1 MSLDNIS
8 LEEKGRILL
17 SIVRDTLIHDLEASP
32 AESWPEADWLREPGA
47 CFVTLHRDGQ
57 LRGCIGS
64 MIAHRPLL
72 EDVQANA
79 RAAAFRD
86 PRFPPVEIWELEGL
100 CIEVSLLS
108 SLERIEFDSEEDL
121 VAQLRPGVD
130 GLLLEFAGHRGT
142 FLPAVW
148 QNLKEPRA
156 FLGKL
161 KAKAGLSESFWSPE
175 ISIQR
180 YVTHSWSDSGPVD

>member
-1 MSLDNIS
+1 MSRDDIS
-8 LEEKGRILL
+8 RAENGRVLL
-17 SIVRDTLIHDLEASP
+17 SIVRDTLAHDLEASP

-64 MIAHRPLL
+64 MIAYRPLL

-86 PRFPPVEIWELEGL
+86 PRFPPLEAWELAEL
-100 CIEVSLLS
+100 SIEVSLLS
-108 SLERIEFDSEEDL
+108 SLEPMEFDSEENL
-121 VAQLRPGVD
+121 LAQLRPGVD
-130 GLLLEFAGHRGT
+130 GLLLEFDGHRGT

-148 QNLKEPRA
+148 QTLKEPRT
-156 FLGKL
+156 FLDKL
-161 KAKAGLSESFWSPE
+161 KVKAGLSESFWSPD
-175 ISIQR
+175 IRIQR
-180 YVTHSWSDSGPVD
+180 YVTHSWGETAPED

>member
-1 MSLDNIS
+1 MSPDNIS
-8 LEEKGRILL
+8 LEEKGRVLL
-17 SIVRDTLIHDLEASP
+17 SIVRGTLVHDLAASP

-86 PRFPPVEIWELEGL
+86 PRFPPVEVWELAEL
-100 CIEVSLLS
+100 NIEVSVLS
-108 SLERIEFDSEEDL
+108 SLESMEFDSEEDL
-121 VAQLRPGVD
+121 LAQLRPGVD
-130 GLLLEFAGHRGT
+130 GLLLEFDGHRGT

-148 QNLKEPRA
+148 QTLKEPRA
-156 FLGKL
+156 FLDKL
-161 KAKAGLSESFWSPE
+161 KVKAGLSESFWSPE
-175 ISIQR
+175 IRIER
-180 YVTHSWSDSGPVD
+180 YVTHSWGEVGPAD